1 MINLD
6 QKYES
11 YVRSGT
17 KKLRIDGIQERVRGY
32 GYTDDV
38 KDIDGYYLIT
48 DNYTLYYNRNEQFI
62 KMEELAELSQPSL
75 TSSKV

>member
-11 YVRSGT
+11 YVRNGT
-17 KKLRIDGIQERVRGY
+17 KKLRIDGLEERVRGY
-32 GYTDDV
+32 GHTDDG

-48 DNYTLYYNRNEQFI
+48 DNYTLFYNKQEQFLR
-62 KMEELAELSQPSL
+62 MEALEEVSTVA
-75 TSSKV
+75 

>member
-11 YVRSGT
+11 YVGNGS

-32 GYTDDV
+32 GYTDDG

-48 DNYTLYYNRNEQFI
+48 DNYTLYYNKEEQFL
-62 KMEELAELSQPSL
+62 KMEALEEVAQ
-75 TSSKV
+75 KVA